1 MEDNKKIIVI
11 LGPTASGKSDLSIFL
26 AEKLNS
32 EIICADSIQIY
43 KNLNIISAKP
53 NYYDLKRVKHH
64 LIDFLD
70 EHLDYSVFEFK
81 KSAELI
87 IENLFLKNVLPIVVG
102 GTGLYIDSLINN
114 IEFSEYS
121 VNSSVRRY
129 YENVSKTYCKKYLY
143 ELLKIKDK
151 DACKNL
157 HYNNIIRV
165 IRFLEILDTSDL
177 TINEYK
183 KNAIKDRKYNVFFIG
198 LNYRDRKLLYDKIN
212 YRVDLML
219 DKGLVDEAYS
229 LYKMKNVSRNLD
241 MAIGYKE
248 LKPYF
253 EKQDNLNVCIEEIK
267 KNSRRYA
274 KRQIT
279 WFNRNEDIK
288 WFYLDEYKDKIHMYE
303 KIFYDCKQ
311 FLKGN

>member
-1 MEDNKKIIVI
+1 MEDNKKLIVI

-26 AEKLNS
+26 SEKLKS
-32 EIICADSIQIY
+32 EIISADSIQVY
-43 KNLNIISAKP
+43 KNLDIISAKP
-53 NYYDLKRVKHH
+53 SYFDLKRIKHH

-81 KSAELI
+81 RSAEII

-114 IEFSEYS
+114 IEFSDSS
-121 VNSSVRRY
+121 VNYHIRRY
-129 YENVSKTYCKKYLY
+129 YENVSKTYCNKYLY
-143 ELLKIKDK
+143 ELLKTKDK
-151 DACKNL
+151 NACQNL
-157 HYNNIIRV
+157 HYNNVIRV
-165 IRFLEILDTSDL
+165 IRFLEILDTSGL
-177 TINEYK
+177 TISEYK

-198 LNYRDRKLLYDKIN
+198 LNYRDRNILYDKIN
-212 YRVDLML
+212 NRVDLML
-219 DKGLVDEAYS
+219 NSGLLDEAYS
-229 LYKMKNVSRNLD
+229 LYKMKNISRNLD

-248 LKPYF
+248 LIPYF
-253 EKQDNLNVCIEEIK
+253 ERKENLNVCIEEIK

-279 WFNRNEDIK
+279 WFNRNDDIK
-288 WFYLDEYKDKIHMYE
+288 WFYIDEYENKINLYE
-303 KIFYDCKQ
+303 NILKECKQ